1 MFEDK
6 KRGVKENKKDAPT
19 PTDAPLHDNSDSK
32 NNTSKSSKSQDGNG
46 NGNGRTRNFATIVYP
61 ESAVKNWREILS
73 EQFIPT
79 LISPLHDKDL
89 NPSGELKK
97 AHHHVIFM
105 FDSVKTLDQAKE
117 ICDLINGVGCE
128 KVNSIRGYARYLCHL
143 DNPEKVQYKQ
153 EDVTALCGADF
164 SAVISL
170 VTDKYKAIGEMISHC
185 KENGVD
191 AYSDLLEYA
200 MLNRFDWFRVLCDN
214 GTVVIKE
221 YLKSSYWNKSRN
233 QRNEFENKQEVG
245 KATNAEKIPVKP
257 TIEEK

>member
-1 MFEDK
+1 MISK
-6 KRGVKENKKDAPT
+6 QSGRKKKDAPT
-19 PTDAPLHDNSDSK
+19 VTETPSCDTFDTK
-32 NNTSKSSKSQDGNG
+32 NDTIKMSKSQDGTS
-46 NGNGRTRNFATIVYP
+46 RTRNFATILYP
-61 ESAVKNWREILS
+61 ESAATNWREVLS

-89 NPSGELKK
+89 NPGGELKK
-97 AHHHVIFM
+97 AHYHIIFM

-153 EDVTALCGADF
+153 EDVIALCGADF

-185 KENGVD
+185 KENSVE

-221 YLKSSYWNKSRN
+221 YLKSSYWNKSKI
-233 QRNEFENKQEVG
+233 QREGLENKQELG
-245 KATNAEKIPVKP
+245 KATNAKKNPIKP
-257 TIEEK
+257 PIEEK